1 MPRVVPDQKN
11 KFETDELFKKLAQD
25 MDVKY
30 TGYRDRQP
38 EDRKKKFIED
48 LNEGISSITFVAT
61 GTNLCLQFCPH
72 ALNDDKP
79 KDMSLPSENVSFDL
93 ENHKVNMSSRFIMNG
108 VCIKWVG
115 WIDLDTL
122 VGKARLIFD
131 EEQARVEDEIMRA
144 VMKETQERVRM
155 FEENQRRWQ
164 EQHHLSS
171 PPPLQQA
178 TALSN
183 Q

>member
-1 MPRVVPDQKN
+1 MKACNQISPSVNYIPIVPTLP
-11 KFETDELFKKLAQD
+11 FLFQ
-25 MDVKY
+25 
-30 TGYRDRQP
+30 
-38 EDRKKKFIED
+38 
-48 LNEGISSITFVAT
+48 TFVAT

-131 EEQARVEDEIMRA
+131 EEQARVGYTVVQCLIPTTPHRC
-144 VMKETQERVRM
+144 
-155 FEENQRRWQ
+155 
-164 EQHHLSS
+164 
-171 PPPLQQA
+171 
-178 TALSN
+178 
-183 Q
+183 